1 MTGKDDQGQ
10 TSAAADPPSDPGSS
24 GSSSTEDR
32 LGHLETAVERIEAA
46 IGRLVPGS
54 HAEAQQRTEQRLD
67 RGSSVAEQ
75 VRAELARAKEE
86 ETAAA
91 ATATAAET
99 EQNERRQVAERLARL
114 EEQPPAPPRSRRTV
128 LLGWGDGRNG

>member
-1 MTGKDDQGQ
+1 MPEQE
-10 TSAAADPPSDPGSS
+10 TSTATDPPASS
-24 GSSSTEDR
+24 AGNPSTEER
-32 LGHLETAVERIEAA
+32 LGRVESAVERIETA

-67 RGSSVAEQ
+67 RGSSLAEQ

-99 EQNERRQVAERLARL
+99 EQAERRQTAERLARL
-114 EEQPPAPPRSRRTV
+114 EERPPAPPRSRRTA
-128 LLGWGDGRNG
+128 LLGWGDGRSA